1 MHRFRTRSLASG
13 EIASMAL
20 SDSRARDRRPAH
32 LTLGLSVDVTRVNT
46 HATHT
51 HVHLPLYVALRRSTS
66 LYDMLRELAK
76 TIIPR
81 SQWAAS
87 YVDVMP
93 TARHA
98 KVAASWGGA
107 GLFTVFWLIGDDSF
121 CWLKNTIVGGPEE
134 EDK

>member
-1 MHRFRTRSLASG
+1 MRSHRWRYLTRGRAIDARTPHFGPLGGRHAC
-13 EIASMAL
+13 EHT
-20 SDSRARDRRPAH
+20 RDA
-32 LTLGLSVDVTRVNT
+32 
-46 HATHT
+46 HT
-51 HVHLPLYVALRRSTS
+51 HVRLPLYVALRRSTS